1 MKIKL
6 QLSIENDDGEI
17 VIKEELMAI
26 ERDTLCLDNLGL
38 SLDEAKQLLAGVQQA
53 MVNHQVEEYVE
64 QHRYC
69 PHCHGVRSCKGHH
82 QIRMRTLFG
91 KLSLTSPRFYQCDC
105 ESSCQKSF
113 SPLAQCLAERHS
125 PELLY
130 LETKW
135 ASLMSYGLS
144 VDLLQEVLPIVVS
157 ATTVKR
163 QVQRLAQRSEDEL
176 DEESYALIE
185 GTPMEW
191 NQLPYP
197 DMPLMVGL
205 DGGYIHARDGDN
217 RKAGWFE
224 VIVGKSLSQE
234 RTDKRFGFVNKYD
247 QKRRRRIFETLKM
260 QGFQMNQGITF
271 ISDGGD
277 TVCDLQ
283 FYISPQ
289 SEHLLDWFHIT
300 MRITVMRQLA
310 KGLPD
315 NLPADISCDVDHEL
329 ERVKWF
335 LWHGNT
341 FKALQSLH
349 MLITDLEVLED
360 FLQSPIAS
368 KLLKLVCEFEGYIS
382 DNQSFIP
389 NYGDR
394 YRYGEV
400 ISTAFVES
408 TVNQLI
414 SKRFVKK
421 QQMRWT
427 DEGAHLL
434 LQIRIQVL
442 NGDWRDTFVR
452 WYPNM
457 PLPDPNIA
465 LVA

>member
-6 QLSIENDDGEI
+6 QLSIEHDEGEI
-17 VIKEELMAI
+17 PIREELI
-26 ERDTLCLDNLGL
+26 TVERDILCLENLGL
-38 SLDEAKQLLAGVQQA
+38 SLDEAKQLLTDVQEV
-53 MVNHQVEEYVE
+53 MVKHQVEDYVE
-64 QHRYC
+64 QHRHC
-69 PHCHGVRSCKGHH
+69 PHCHDVRSRKGHH
-82 QIRMRTLFG
+82 QISMRTLFG
-91 KLSLTSPRFYQCDC
+91 KLSLTSPRFYRCGC
-105 ESSCQKSF
+105 ESSRQRSF
-113 SPLAQCLAERHS
+113 SPLAQCLTERHS

-144 VDLLQEVLPIVVS
+144 VKVLQEVLPIAVS
-157 ATTVKR
+157 PTTVKR
-163 QVQRLAQRSEDEL
+163 QVQRLAQRCEDEL
-176 DEESYALIE
+176 GEESYALIE
-185 GTPMEW
+185 GTPMQWE
-191 NQLPYP
+191 QLPYP
-197 DMPLMVGL
+197 DMPLVVGL
-205 DGGYIHARDGDN
+205 DGGYIHARDGNN

-234 RTDKRFGFVNKYD
+234 RADKRFGFVNKYD
-247 QKRRRRIFETLKM
+247 QKRRRRIFETLKA
-260 QGFQMNQGITF
+260 QGFQMNQGVTF

-277 TVCDLQ
+277 TVRDLQ

-310 KGLPD
+310 KRLPD
-315 NLPADISCDVDHEL
+315 NLPTDIFCDVDHKL
-329 ERVKWF
+329 ERIKWF

-341 FKALQSLH
+341 FKALQSLQ

-360 FLQSPIAS
+360 FLQTPATT
-368 KLLKLVCEFEGYIS
+368 KFLKLVREFEGYIS
-382 DNQSFIP
+382 ANQSFIP
-389 NYGDR
+389 NFADR
-394 YRYGEV
+394 YRHGEI

-408 TVNQLI
+408 TVNQVI

-442 NGDWRDTFVR
+442 NQDWRNIFSR

-457 PLPDPNIA
+457 PLPDPNNDLA
-465 LVA
+465 A